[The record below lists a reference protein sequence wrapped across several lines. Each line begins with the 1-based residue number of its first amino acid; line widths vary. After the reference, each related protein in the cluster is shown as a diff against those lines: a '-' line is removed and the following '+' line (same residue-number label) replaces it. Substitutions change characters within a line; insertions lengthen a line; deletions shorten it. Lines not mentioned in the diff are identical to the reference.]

1 MKKAEAVMV
10 RVIGIGDN
18 VCDKYEHLK
27 TMFPGGQP
35 PHLVEAIDTLGA
47 GDSFA
52 TAFLLSLTQSRK
64 EYRERMDSDRKLYRQ
79 QLKEAMEKG
88 ASFAAATCLVQG
100 AFGRGRAF

>member
-1 MKKAEAVMV
+1 MCI
-10 RVIGIGDN
+10 RDR
-18 VCDKYEHLK
+18 
-27 TMFPGGQP
+27 
-35 PHLVEAIDTLGA
+35 AIDTLGA

-100 AFGRGRAF
+100 AFGHGRAF